1 MAESTAAVVETSTTM
16 NTISGF
22 NSSTA
27 NSANRSNSPM
37 EDVSSDDTELATPI
51 VLASH
56 NTSMPLKG
64 AKNNIMLGATP
75 MTPIPHPLSMSSDNN
90 SLHHFQTDSN
100 SFYSHSNSA
109 FIHAALGPLSN
120 HHDSPNYPMSTVPSS
135 ATAAFMAMHG
145 HNTSLYELP
154 RRNSVPTLT
163 AGQAEHKRK
172 VSSGEKTLQRQA
184 SWSSFSPS
192 AMTGFPSAPLSGL
205 HHHHHLETTH
215 VDPNMMHYY
224 RTQFSHG
231 LQQSHSLS
239 QALPSTTNSSACPS
253 PMPESFMPGSVL
265 NNINSS
271 SPIDDILP
279 SSEMVGVKAKR
290 NNSICSTTSMSSTG
304 SGSNNKHP
312 CKVPTCGWSFKR
324 YEHLKRHMLVHTKE
338 RTFVC
343 DFSNCN
349 KSFSR
354 SDNFSAHLRTHSK
367 RGSEH
372 RRRSSRALESSSDTT
387 VKQEGLDHQNAEFIH
402 HPSEYGSM
410 SQEPSESGRDRSPS
424 QSPIGTP
431 LENTASIKEEDS
443 FGMMNHGGYSFGGS
457 SMYSID
463 PLESLNSMVPR
474 FDTIRLDLKSVAP
487 SDIHKPYE
495 EDSHSHVL
503 LSAGNP
509 NGDSSHPSPIPHY
522 EHFTFPS
529 SISTHFMP
537 MLHGGFPL
545 DHTGLHQQ
553 HHMQQTSMHDATP
566 TNSYASLPSADSS
579 ASSTSS
585 LHHSGYHSENGFQ
598 FTNGVHNIGSEL
610 QYPPASPMNEDG
622 PIHPLHPHAQFH
634 HHQTHLDF
642 YDTKVANPQMLH
654 HSFPTLHASPS
665 ATLPPHPLMSTSAFS
680 TPGLN
685 EPLYSSSS
693 SSSSTPSSLPGSRGA
708 TTTSDDINGNTSNRN
723 NSIISTTAITTG
735 SSSNNNNSGSTAS
748 GGNSGGSGSKHG
760 GSGKHHTCS
769 VIGCSKRFKRLE
781 HLKRHI
787 KTHTLERPFNCTFDT
802 CTKRFSRSDNLAQH
816 IKTHQRQIHKLQMKN
831 RNQAQAQAQA
841 QAQQTQ

>member
-1 MAESTAAVVETSTTM
+1 MTESTAAIIDVSTM

-27 NSANRSNSPM
+27 NPSYRSNSPM
-37 EDVSSDDTELATPI
+37 EDVSSDDTELVTPI
-51 VLASH
+51 VLVSH

-75 MTPIPHPLSMSSDNN
+75 MTTAPHPLSMNSDNN
-90 SLHHFQTDSN
+90 SLNHFQTDNN
-100 SFYSHSNSA
+100 SFYSHPNSP
-109 FIHAALGPLSN
+109 FIHATLHP
-120 HHDSPNYPMSTVPSS
+120 HDSPNYPMSTVPSS
-135 ATAAFMAMHG
+135 TTAAFMAMHG
-145 HNTSLYELP
+145 HNTSLYEPP

-163 AGQAEHKRK
+163 VGQAENKRRL
-172 VSSGEKTLQRQA
+172 SPGERTLQRQA

-192 AMTGFPSAPLSGL
+192 PMTGFPSSPLAGL
-205 HHHHHLETTH
+205 SQHLEATH
-215 VDPNMMHYY
+215 VDPNMMYY
-224 RTQFSHG
+224 RTQFSNG
-231 LQQSHSLS
+231 LQPSHSLS
-239 QALPSTTNSSACPS
+239 QALPSTANSSACPS
-253 PMPESFMPGSVL
+253 PIPESFMPGSVL

-271 SPIDDILP
+271 PIDDILS
-279 SSEMVGVKAKR
+279 SSEIIGVKARR
-290 NNSICSTTSMSSTG
+290 NNSICSTTSISSTS

-343 DFSNCN
+343 DVSNCN

-367 RGSEH
+367 RGSEQRS
-372 RRRSSRALESSSDTT
+372 RRGSRALECSSSDNT
-387 VKQEGLDHQNAEFIH
+387 VKQEGLDHQNTDFTH
-402 HPSEYGSM
+402 NTSEYGSM
-410 SQEPSESGRDRSPS
+410 SQEPSESGRDRSLS

-431 LENTASIKEEDS
+431 LENTESLKEEDS
-443 FGMMNHGGYSFGGS
+443 FGAMNHGGYPFGS
-457 SMYSID
+457 NSMYSID
-463 PLESLNSMVPR
+463 PLESLNGIVPR
-474 FDTIRLDLKSVAP
+474 FDASLDLKSVAP
-487 SDIHKPYE
+487 NDIHKPYE

-503 LSAGNP
+503 LSAGNT
-509 NGDSSHPSPIPHY
+509 NEGSTHPSPIPHY
-522 EHFTFPS
+522 EQFTLPT
-529 SISTHFMP
+529 STQFMP
-537 MLHGGFPL
+537 MLNGGFPI

-553 HHMQQTSMHDATP
+553 HPLQPTSMHDTTP
-566 TNSYASLPSADSS
+566 TSSYASLPSSDSS

-585 LHHSGYHSENGFQ
+585 LHPSGYHSEHGFP

-610 QYPPASPMNEDG
+610 QYSPATPLNEDG
-622 PIHPLHPHAQFH
+622 PVHPLHPHAQFH

-642 YDTKVANPQMLH
+642 YDNKVANPQMLH
-654 HSFPTLHASPS
+654 HPFSTLQASSP
-665 ATLPPHPLMSTSAFS
+665 ATLPPHPLMSTSPFS

-685 EPLYSSSS
+685 EPLYSSASS
-693 SSSSTPSSLPGSRGA
+693 SPTPSNLPGSRGA
-708 TTTSDDINGNTSNRN
+708 MTTSDDINGNISNRN
-723 NSIISTTAITTG
+723 NSVISIAGSIT
-735 SSSNNNNSGSTAS
+735 
-748 GGNSGGSGSKHG
+748 GGNSGSKHG

-816 IKTHQRQIHKLQMKN
+816 IKTHQRQIHKMQMKN

-841 QAQQTQ
+841 QAQVQQIP